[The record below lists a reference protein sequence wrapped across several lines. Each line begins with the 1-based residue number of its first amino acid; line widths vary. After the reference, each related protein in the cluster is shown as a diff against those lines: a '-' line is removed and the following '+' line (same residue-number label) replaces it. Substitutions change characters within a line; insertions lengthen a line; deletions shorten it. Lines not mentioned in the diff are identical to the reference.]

1 MGKWVF
7 LQRIQHIVCLICN
20 EAIAVMKEYN
30 VCTMELNVRA
40 TGCTPSLNDCRT
52 SGQWQLACKLNMFFL
67 CTNNTAECHNSQL
80 SHQTA
85 CPTQQTVLAWWN
97 PKALPHQS
105 HRHNVHG
112 KSKEFVWRREDLLAN
127 MKQGLA
133 IAGTVQLVIFL
144 QAVDNIC
151 NTLELLDRMS
161 TTDKLIFEVV
171 LNTVE
176 KMGLKWDKRLGV
188 TSNGAPAMAGEQK
201 VMHRWCV
208 QR

>member
-1 MGKWVF
+1 M
-7 LQRIQHIVCLICN
+7 
-20 EAIAVMKEYN
+20 
-30 VCTMELNVRA
+30 
-40 TGCTPSLNDCRT
+40 
-52 SGQWQLACKLNMFFL
+52 
-67 CTNNTAECHNSQL
+67 
-80 SHQTA
+80 
-85 CPTQQTVLAWWN
+85 
-97 PKALPHQS
+97 
-105 HRHNVHG
+105 HG

-176 KMGLKWDKRLGV
+176 KMGLKWDK
-188 TSNGAPAMAGEQK
+188 
-201 VMHRWCV
+201 
-208 QR
+208 